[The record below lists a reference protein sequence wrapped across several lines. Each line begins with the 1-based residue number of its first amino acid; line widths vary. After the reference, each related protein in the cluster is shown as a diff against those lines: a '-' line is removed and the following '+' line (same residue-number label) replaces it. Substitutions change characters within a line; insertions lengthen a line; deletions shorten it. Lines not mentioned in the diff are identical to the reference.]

1 MSRISKNLDVVLA
14 LDKDTYAVDGRNY
27 HFAKSKKNQIILG
40 GSLRKDSNHIQHLLR
55 KDNGNSKRWPT
66 FSITRNGT
74 IYQHYDPQFYS
85 DYMGVKEIDKR
96 SISVVLEN
104 MGMLTF
110 NADKECFVNW
120 ANEEC
125 DEKLVL
131 DRLWKNC
138 RYWEKYSEPQ
148 YESLAN
154 LCNYLSKEYEVHMDA
169 LGFNVFHEESEKFQG
184 ILTRSNY
191 DSDYTDLNPSF
202 DFQKFMKMLNIS
214 IE

>member
-1 MSRISKNLDVVLA
+1 MSRLSKNLDVMMA
-14 LDKDTYAVDGRNY
+14 LDKTTYALESKNF
-27 HFAKSKKNQIILG
+27 HPSKTKKNQIIVG
-40 GSLRKDSNHIQHLLR
+40 GSLRKGSNHIIHLLH

-66 FSITRNGT
+66 YTITREGV
-74 IYQHYDPQFYS
+74 IHQHYDPMFYS

-96 SISVVLEN
+96 AISVVLEN
-104 MGMLTF
+104 MGMLNYST
-110 NADKECFVNW
+110 DKECFVNW

-125 DEKLVL
+125 AENLVA

-138 RYWEKYSEPQ
+138 RYWEKYTEEQ
-148 YESLAN
+148 YESLSN
-154 LCNYLSKEYEVHMDA
+154 LCNYLTKEYEVHMDA